1 MNAEQHK
8 HINVLA
14 HALLIFTIK
23 KGTFSHFLRAVIS
36 HSTHSMKVD
45 MTQTYI
51 STDYFSFG
59 YFL

>member
-23 KGTFSHFLRAVIS
+23 KGTFTHFLRTVIS
-36 HSTHSMKVD
+36 HSMKVD

>member
-23 KGTFSHFLRAVIS
+23 KDTFSHFLRTVIS
-36 HSTHSMKVD
+36 HSTQSMKVD

-51 STDYFSFG
+51 STDFFSFG